1 MIPTNSLR
9 ATQFDPATRSKISL
23 GQTPSIRAEA
33 LSHYFGSGEL
43 RKQVLFENH
52 LTVYP
57 GEIIIMTGPSGSG
70 KTTLLTLLGALRSV
84 QQGNLEVLGQ
94 PLDGA
99 SPKAMEQFRRQVG
112 FIFQAHNLFDSLN
125 ATQNV
130 RMAIELCYP
139 HRSAHEQTLAA
150 EEILRAV
157 GLENRLHHRPKQ
169 LSGGQ
174 KQRVAIARGLVH
186 QPRLVLADEPTAA
199 LSDHEVAALFR
210 AIARLKARGVAIVY
224 TTHKMDEVFR
234 LADRI
239 SVLRDGRL
247 ISTAPANELDPS
259 KLISLMV
266 GREMA
271 DVFPMRSLPTD
282 EILLDV
288 SGLTREPAY
297 RDVSFQVR
305 RGEVVALAGL
315 MGAGRTE
322 VVSAVYGLQPA
333 TRGVI
338 TFKGRPLVVRS
349 PQDAL
354 SAGIGMVT
362 EDRKG
367 LGLIPALGVN
377 QNITLTALRTLCR
390 GQLIDHRAE
399 AVTVGARLEEL
410 AVKASR
416 PSQPIAQLSGGNQQK
431 ALLAR
436 CLLGDPDLI
445 ILDEPTRGIDIG
457 AKAEIYA
464 LIQKL
469 AQAGKGVLLVSSELP
484 EVLSLA
490 HRIVVLRRGSVATT
504 LDATETDQET
514 VLRHAMPL

>member
-1 MIPTNSLR
+1 MLR
-9 ATQFDPATRSKISL
+9 AL
-23 GQTPSIRAEA
+23 
-33 LSHYFGSGEL
+33 EL
-43 RKQVLFENH
+43 RKDFGG
-52 LTVYP
+52 LTVLHPTSVDFRP
-57 GEIIIMTGPSGSG
+57 GEVHALMGENGAG
-70 KTTLLTLLGALRSV
+70 KSTLMK
-84 QQGNLEVLGQ
+84 VLAGLYR
-94 PLDGA
+94 PDGGHVEWHGTRADFA
-99 SPKAMEQFRRQVG
+99 SPHDALVAGIAMIHQELMPIPDLTVAENITLGIEPCGRFGRIDRAAQLRRAKELLQELESEIDASRLMRTLTVAQTQVVEIAKALGRQADV
-112 FIFQAHNLFDSLN
+112 
-125 ATQNV
+125 
-130 RMAIELCYP
+130 
-139 HRSAHEQTLAA
+139 
-150 EEILRAV
+150 ILM
-157 GLENRLHHRPKQ
+157 
-169 LSGGQ
+169 
-174 KQRVAIARGLVH
+174 
-186 QPRLVLADEPTAA
+186 DEPTAA

-247 ISTAPANELDPS
+247 ISTAPASELDPA

-271 DVFPMRSLPTD
+271 DVFPTRPLPTD

-297 RDVSFQVR
+297 RDVSFQVH

-333 TRGVI
+333 SRGVI

-354 SAGIGMVT
+354 AAGIGMVT

-469 AQAGKGVLLVSSELP
+469 ARAGKGVLLVSSELP

-490 HRIVVLRRGSVATT
+490 HRIVVLRRGSVAAT

-514 VLRHAMPL
+514 VLRHAMPLSRHAHPRS